1 MSNPVVIF
9 AAAVVLGLGFLTLR
23 PLLLR
28 LAGGLARREQSRP
41 IPQRWLDILQ
51 QQVPAA
57 QHLDQS
63 QRVELLRAG
72 RELMET
78 RHWEGCGGLS
88 LTDDMKLVV
97 AAQACLLTVG
107 IPGEAF
113 PGLREV
119 LVYPSTFVGRRVC
132 DPRAWLNANEP
143 SREVPELGEAWTNG
157 IIVISWEAVIRGA
170 ADPHDGKNVVLH
182 EFAHEL
188 AAEHQLV
195 PRAVG
200 SADYPPS
207 VADPEAWERILREAL
222 EELSYKV
229 DRHTASALDPYGA
242 TNPAEFFAVATETFF
257 EKPGALKEEYPAL
270 YGQLQSF
277 FQQDPAALV
286 VPAG

>member
-1 MSNPVVIF
+1 MSDAVVIVG
-9 AAAVVLGLGFLTLR
+9 AAAVLGLGFLALR

-28 LAGGLARREQSRP
+28 LADGAVRRERSRP
-41 IPQRWLDILQ
+41 IPQRWIDLLQ
-51 QQVPAA
+51 QRVPAA
-57 QHLDQS
+57 QHLDLA
-63 QRVELLRAG
+63 QRVELLRAS

-78 RHWEGCGGLS
+78 RHWEGCGGLP
-88 LTDDMKLVV
+88 LTDDMKLVI

-107 IPGEAF
+107 IRGEAF

-119 LVYPSTFVGRRVC
+119 LVYPNTFVGRRVC
-132 DPRAWLNANEP
+132 DPRAWLHANEP
-143 SREVPELGEAWTNG
+143 GREVPELGEAWTNG
-157 IIVISWEAVIRGA
+157 IIVISWEAVVRGA

-188 AAEHQLV
+188 ATEHQLV

-200 SADYPPS
+200 SDDYPPA
-207 VADPEAWERILREAL
+207 VADPAAWERTLRESF

-229 DRHTASALDPYGA
+229 DRHTASVLDPYGA

-257 EKPGALKEEYPAL
+257 EKAGALKEEYPAL
-270 YGQLQSF
+270 YAQLQTF
-277 FQQDPAALV
+277 FHQDPAALV